1 MNEIRNADLPR
12 DTKTI
17 RGLWLD
23 YLTWSNDEFEARHG
37 FRLPI
42 NEVMEHDL
50 ANIAKFQ
57 PPSGC
62 ILLAIT
68 DDEPVGIVCM
78 QRIGPTTAEVKR
90 MYVRPEKRRAGLGRA
105 LLGHL
110 IETAKEDGYNSIRL
124 DSPVF
129 MTAAHKLYRSS
140 GFVDIGPYAESEI
153 PDEYKAYWV
162 FMEKTLV

>member
-12 DTKTI
+12 DTKAS

-23 YLTWSNDEFEARHG
+23 YLAWSNDELDAWHG

-42 NEVMEHDL
+42 NEALELDL

-62 ILLAIT
+62 ILLAIA

-105 LLGHL
+105 LLEHQ
-110 IETAKEDGYNSIRL
+110 IETAKADGYAQRPCPGALLRVAGVGQSQGTGPTRGFSVRL
-124 DSPVF
+124 P
-129 MTAAHKLYRSS
+129 TR
-140 GFVDIGPYAESEI
+140 
-153 PDEYKAYWV
+153 
-162 FMEKTLV
+162 